1 MPNLKSFETKKL
13 KALFEM
19 FPTGKEWATKIDR

>member
-1 MPNLKSFETKKL
+1 MPTLISLETKKL

-19 FPTGKEWATKIDR
+19 FPIGKEWATKVR